1 MNAINVHVGA
11 KLREAR
17 VLRKLTREQLAEQ
30 IGVTVAQ
37 VQKYETGQ
45 TRVSAAALFV
55 IAGLLE
61 MDITFF
67 YEGLEPDSTLRP
79 VRN

>member
-1 MNAINVHVGA
+1 MNEIDIHVGA

-30 IGVTVAQ
+30 LGVTVAQ

-55 IAGLLE
+55 IAGVLRT
-61 MDITFF
+61 DVNFF
-67 YEGLEPDSTLRP
+67 YKGLEPRPTLKPARS
-79 VRN
+79 